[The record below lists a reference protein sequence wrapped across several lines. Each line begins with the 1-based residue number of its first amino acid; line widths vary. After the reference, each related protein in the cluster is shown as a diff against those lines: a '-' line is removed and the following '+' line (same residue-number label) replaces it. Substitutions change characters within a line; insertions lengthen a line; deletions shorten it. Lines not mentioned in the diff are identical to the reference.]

1 MNKHLKTVLVTFVIV
16 LGILLAIGLVTE
28 PRSAFGQ
35 VIGEPWCYNQGC
47 HPVAY
52 LATILR

>member
-1 MNKHLKTVLVTFVIV
+1 MNKHLKAVLVTFVIV

-47 HPVAY
+47 FFTA
-52 LATILR
+52 LTTILR